1 METYISVYTVLRVYF
16 IFSVICSAN
25 FELPWVCVGC
35 GRCVR
40 VLVLMSF
47 FFIVIITHG
56 AGVVWGRPPIVTSN
70 QVPLRLALGISD
82 RFVAYRMEVPVVPVH
97 KCATVLTNAKHH
109 QTSNNK
115 AKQSKTKLS
124 VRTMERFQQFMRGM
138 PGGMGG
144 GGGASGNNDHHPLPD
159 CAEKVHVSSLA
170 LLKMLKHG
178 RAGVPMEVM
187 GLMLGQ
193 FVDDYTINC
202 VDVFA
207 MPQSGTSVSVEA
219 VDPVF
224 QMAMLEMLKQTGRPE
239 MVVGWYHSHPGFGCW
254 LSSTDINTQSSF
266 EQLNPRAVA
275 LVVDPVQ
282 SVRGKVVI
290 DCFRLINPQL
300 MMLGQE
306 PRQTTSNIGHLQ
318 KPSIQALI
326 HGLNR
331 HYYSIVIDYRKNEL
345 EEQMLTNLGKRN
357 WVTSLLVTPYAAHGE
372 ATQQIVSKMV
382 TLSSQYQERIQN
394 EMNKTSQQILVES
407 VGKID
412 PKRHLEMAVND
423 LMGANIIQC
432 LGTMLDTV
440 VF

>member
-1 METYISVYTVLRVYF
+1 
-16 IFSVICSAN
+16 
-25 FELPWVCVGC
+25 
-35 GRCVR
+35 
-40 VLVLMSF
+40 
-47 FFIVIITHG
+47 
-56 AGVVWGRPPIVTSN
+56 
-70 QVPLRLALGISD
+70 
-82 RFVAYRMEVPVVPVH
+82 
-97 KCATVLTNAKHH
+97 
-109 QTSNNK
+109 
-115 AKQSKTKLS
+115 
-124 VRTMERFQQFMRGM
+124 MERLQQLMRGM
-138 PGGMGG
+138 PAGMGG
-144 GGGASGNNDHHPLPD
+144 VGGGDSPSPD
-159 CAEKVHVSSLA
+159 CAEKVHVSSLS

-193 FVDDYTINC
+193 FVDDYTIHC

-207 MPQSGTSVSVEA
+207 MPQSGTTVTVEA

-224 QMAMLEMLKQTGRPE
+224 QMEMLEMLKQTGRPE

-266 EQLNPRAVA
+266 ESLNPRAVA
-275 LVVDPVQ
+275 LVVDPIQ
-282 SVRGKVVI
+282 SVKGKVVI

-345 EEQMLTNLGKRN
+345 EEQMLQNLHKRN
-357 WVTSLLVTPYAAHGE
+357 WTAGLKVEAYEKHGE
-372 ATQQIVSKMV
+372 NNEKIIDKMLKL
-382 TLSSQYQERIQN
+382 TKNYNERVQS
-394 EMNKTSQQILVES
+394 EEGKTTEQVLVDN

-412 PKRHLEMAVND
+412 PKRHLESEVAD
-423 LMGANIIQC
+423 LMSANIIQC

>member
-1 METYISVYTVLRVYF
+1 
-16 IFSVICSAN
+16 
-25 FELPWVCVGC
+25 
-35 GRCVR
+35 
-40 VLVLMSF
+40 
-47 FFIVIITHG
+47 
-56 AGVVWGRPPIVTSN
+56 
-70 QVPLRLALGISD
+70 
-82 RFVAYRMEVPVVPVH
+82 
-97 KCATVLTNAKHH
+97 
-109 QTSNNK
+109 
-115 AKQSKTKLS
+115 
-124 VRTMERFQQFMRGM
+124 MERLQQLMRGM
-138 PGGMGG
+138 PGGGGMGG
-144 GGGASGNNDHHPLPD
+144 AGGDSPSPD

-207 MPQSGTSVSVEA
+207 MPQSGTSVSVES
-219 VDPVF
+219 VDDVF
-224 QMAMLEMLKQTGRPE
+224 QTRMLDMLKQTGRPE

-266 EQLNPRAVA
+266 EALNSRAVA
-275 LVVDPVQ
+275 LVVDPIQ
-282 SVRGKVVI
+282 SVKGKVVI

-306 PRQTTSNIGHLQ
+306 PRQTTSHIGHLQ

-345 EEQMLTNLGKRN
+345 EEQMLMNLHKRN
-357 WVTSLLVTPYAAHGE
+357 WTNGLTVDRFEEHQKKTEDVVDRMLKLSTDYNERVQQEEGKSLEQVLVD
-372 ATQQIVSKMV
+372 
-382 TLSSQYQERIQN
+382 N
-394 EMNKTSQQILVES
+394 
-407 VGKID
+407 VGKVD
-412 PKRHLEMAVND
+412 PKKHLEASVAD
-423 LMGANIIQC
+423 LMSANIIQC

>member
-1 METYISVYTVLRVYF
+1 M
-16 IFSVICSAN
+16 
-25 FELPWVCVGC
+25 G
-35 GRCVR
+35 
-40 VLVLMSF
+40 
-47 FFIVIITHG
+47 G
-56 AGVVWGRPPIVTSN
+56 A
-70 QVPLRLALGISD
+70 
-82 RFVAYRMEVPVVPVH
+82 
-97 KCATVLTNAKHH
+97 
-109 QTSNNK
+109 
-115 AKQSKTKLS
+115 
-124 VRTMERFQQFMRGM
+124 
-138 PGGMGG
+138 GMGG
-144 GGGASGNNDHHPLPD
+144 SQSTDAALPD

-224 QMAMLEMLKQTGRPE
+224 QTKMLDMLQQTGRGE

-266 EQLNPRAVA
+266 EALNPRAVA
-275 LVVDPVQ
+275 LVVDPIQ
-282 SVRGKVVI
+282 SVKGKVVI
-290 DCFRLINPQL
+290 DCFRLINPQM

-306 PRQTTSNIGHLQ
+306 PRQTTSNVGHLH

-345 EEQMLTNLGKRN
+345 EEQMLMNLHKKN
-357 WVTSLLVTPYAAHGE
+357 WTDGLTLQPYEDH
-372 ATQQIVSKMV
+372 QK
-382 TLSSQYQERIQN
+382 QN
-394 EMNKTSQQILVES
+394 EQLVQKMLQLTSDYNERVVQEEGKTAEEIVVELT
-407 VGKID
+407 GKID
-412 PKRHLEMAVND
+412 PKKHLEQGVSD
-423 LMGANIIQC
+423 LMSNNIIQC